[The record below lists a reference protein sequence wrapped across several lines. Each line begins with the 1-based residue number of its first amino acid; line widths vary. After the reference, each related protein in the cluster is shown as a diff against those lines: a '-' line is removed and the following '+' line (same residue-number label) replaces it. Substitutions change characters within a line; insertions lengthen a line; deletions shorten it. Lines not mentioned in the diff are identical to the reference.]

1 VGGVEAFEYM
11 PRHYIEG
18 HLRVIRGAREP
29 FDQPQAHN
37 LMVEIGATAPRD
49 ADPLPD
55 GTVPVVAQLEQTLA
69 DLMEAGEVLD
79 AVVARSDAQRRE
91 MWARREAAAEITHGR
106 SPFVDTDVALPL
118 DQVEAFLDLARA
130 RLTALDP
137 GAEEFVVAHLGDG
150 NVHFSAYPTSADPAH
165 GERIRAAIDE
175 AAVSLGGS
183 FSAEHGVGLLKV
195 PSMAAHKDPVAMEV
209 MRGLKRTLD
218 PAGILN
224 PGKVVP
230 PA

>member
-1 VGGVEAFEYM
+1 
-11 PRHYIEG
+11 
-18 HLRVIRGAREP
+18 
-29 FDQPQAHN
+29 
-37 LMVEIGATAPRD
+37 
-49 ADPLPD
+49 
-55 GTVPVVAQLEQTLA
+55 
-69 DLMEAGEVLD
+69 METGEVLD

-106 SPFVDTDVALPL
+106 TPFVDTDVALPL
-118 DQVEAFLDLARA
+118 DQVEPFLDAARA
-130 RLTALDP
+130 RMKAIDP

-150 NVHFSAYPTSADPAH
+150 NVHFSAYPTNPNPAH
-165 GERIRAAIDE
+165 CESIRAAIDE

-183 FSAEHGVGLLKV
+183 FSAEHGIGLLKV
-195 PSMAAHKDPVAMEV
+195 PSMVAHKDPVAVDV

-218 PAGILN
+218 PRGILN